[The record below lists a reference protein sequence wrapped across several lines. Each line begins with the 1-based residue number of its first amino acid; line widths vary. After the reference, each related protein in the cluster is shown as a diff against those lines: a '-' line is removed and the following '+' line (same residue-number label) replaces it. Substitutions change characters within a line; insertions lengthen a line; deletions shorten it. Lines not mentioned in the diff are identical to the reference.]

1 MIWNLV
7 KVSSNM
13 REQEDTSDNNEPE
26 DAYAN
31 EPLADEN
38 WWAQYEAKRQKEQE
52 LNCLASVAICTGV

>member
-1 MIWNLV
+1 
-7 KVSSNM
+7 M

-38 WWAQYEAKRQKEQE
+38 W
-52 LNCLASVAICTGV
+52 LGSI

>member
-1 MIWNLV
+1 
-7 KVSSNM
+7 M